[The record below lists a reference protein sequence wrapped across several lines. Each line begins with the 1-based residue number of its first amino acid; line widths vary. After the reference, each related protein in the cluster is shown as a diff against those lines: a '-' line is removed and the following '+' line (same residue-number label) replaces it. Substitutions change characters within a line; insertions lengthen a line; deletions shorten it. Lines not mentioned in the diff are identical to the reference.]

1 MSSSYVVLTKPTT
14 TYTVGGSIGIVSV
27 ASVAARD
34 LIPLQDRIEG
44 MLVYVT
50 EQQLT
55 YQLVGGLSNSQWKP
69 LIGAGSG
76 SDVRRY
82 LYQKGDTSLVI
93 NNVSSIP
100 MVQCYYI
107 AIQPAEYQ
115 PVGITIDGLTYIDN
129 QPVDQSSDIPGLSGD
144 MIFGQ
149 AVFGSTAFTSTEVPS
164 EKMYVDISLAHK
176 YIPSQQKLVV
186 YTPVIYD
193 GVVVVTF

>member
-14 TYTVGGSIGIVSV
+14 THTVGGSIGIVSV

-34 LIPLQDRIEG
+34 LIPWQDRIEG
-44 MLVYVT
+44 MLVYIT

-55 YQLVGGLSNSQWKP
+55 YQLVGGLSNSQWKTFS
-69 LIGAGSG
+69 GAGSG

-82 LYQKGDTSLVI
+82 SYQKGDTSLVI

-107 AIQPAEYQ
+107 ATQAAEYQ

-129 QPVDQSSDIPGLSGD
+129 QPVEQSSDIPGLSGD
-144 MIFGQ
+144 TIFGQ